1 MNRRRRAFAV
11 LGILSLA
18 VLAVQAD
25 DFWVKKDWTKWSK
38 DDVNKMLQDSPW
50 SKKWGKG
57 EVQLSATLPSQS
69 QTNPANEG
77 RGNGSGTLGSPIGT
91 TGTGQE
97 GAAGDNNIEIH
108 YFIELQSALPIREAM
123 IRRLQFSNNYDK
135 LDADHKKAFDAQV
148 QPLLAATY
156 SDVIDVRVSYGSAQ
170 QALERQLATYWK
182 AIPED
187 SLPVDVYLINE
198 KGDHIPPAKFVSP
211 KNADYSFEMY
221 FPRMQNNEPVIRETD
236 KSFSVQFPHP
246 AIGSQQRGQIVPGDP
261 NNPNS
266 TINNPSSP
274 SLGKERVL
282 VTYQLNK
289 MAVGGKPAY

>member
-1 MNRRRRAFAV
+1 MKRRRHAFV
-11 LGILSLA
+11 ILGILSLA
-18 VLAVQAD
+18 VLTVQAD

-69 QTNPANEG
+69 QTNPQNEG
-77 RGNGSGTLGSPIGT
+77 RGNPSGTLGSPIGT

-97 GAAGDNNIEIH
+97 GAGGDNNLEIH
-108 YFIELQSALPIREAM
+108 YFIELQSALPVRQAM
-123 IRRLQFSNNYDK
+123 IRRAQFNTNYDK
-135 LDADHKKAFDAQV
+135 MDADHKKAFDTQV
-148 QPLLAATY
+148 QSLLGATY
-156 SDVIDVRVSYGSAQ
+156 TDVIDVRVSYGSAQ
-170 QALERQLATYWK
+170 QAFERQLATYWK

-187 SLPVDVYLINE
+187 ALPVDVYLINE
-198 KGDHIPPAKFVSP
+198 KGDHIPPVKFVSP
-211 KNADYSFEMY
+211 KNAEYSFEMY
-221 FPRMQNNEPVIRETD
+221 FPRMQNNEPVIREND

-246 AIGSQQRGQIVPGDP
+246 PIGSQPKGQIVPGDP

-274 SLGKERVL
+274 SMGKERVL
-282 VTYQLNK
+282 VTYQLK
-289 MAVGGKPAY
+289 QMTIGGKAAY